1 MPDNRAAAAASLP
14 PTIATDLAKISAA
27 LDGVIP
33 ARREQNLLVATWN
46 LRAFAGLTQKWHAGP
61 KHSTKRDWHAV
72 ACIAQILS
80 RFDLVAIQEIRR
92 NTAAARFLLQRL
104 GPDWRMIV
112 SDVTEGDAGNG
123 ERLSF
128 FYRHDRVQPSG
139 LVGEIVL
146 PPGPSGDPARQFAR
160 SPYAASFTRAGA
172 EFILATVHIL
182 WGNKPADRLP
192 EVTAFAQWLRDW
204 ADRPDDW
211 NQNLLVLGD
220 FNLDRLGEPL
230 YEAFVSTG
238 LFPPAEMNIVP
249 RTIFDDDQTK
259 HFYDQIAWFSTPN
272 DISLLTSLAY
282 TRRGGHFDFVPHA
295 FQQLTKNELSWRIS
309 DHYPLWVEFDVQPP

>member
-1 MPDNRAAAAASLP
+1 MPEDAAAAGP
-14 PTIATDLAKISAA
+14 PPNVAADLARISTA
-27 LDGVIP
+27 LDNAIP
-33 ARREQNLLVATWN
+33 TRREQNLLVATWN
-46 LRAFAGLTQKWHAGP
+46 LRALAGLTQTWHSGP
-61 KHSTKRDWHAV
+61 NDTPKRDWHAV
-72 ACIAQILS
+72 ACIAQIIS
-80 RFDLVAIQEIRR
+80 RFDLVAVQEIRR

-104 GPDWRMIV
+104 GPDWRMII
-112 SDVTEGDAGNG
+112 SDVTEGGAGNG

-146 PPGPSGDPARQFAR
+146 PPGPAGDPARQFAR

-182 WGNKPADRLP
+182 WGTKPAERLP
-192 EVTAFAQWLRDW
+192 EVTAFAQWLRNW
-204 ADRPDDW
+204 AVRPDDW

-238 LFPPAEMNIVP
+238 LFPIPG
-249 RTIFDDDQTK
+249 RSK
-259 HFYDQIAWFSTPN
+259 
-272 DISLLTSLAY
+272 LAAL
-282 TRRGGHFDFVPHA
+282 RCCAD
-295 FQQLTKNELSWRIS
+295 
-309 DHYPLWVEFDVQPP
+309 